1 MPIDPAAYTY
11 FESGD
16 DNDAAAVASSQQP
29 RTPVKPLP
37 FKMFESPSSPPSS
50 SKQNRIAHIRHELD
64 ALALDDDD
72 NASAQAAELRSELQ
86 ARIDQKLNLSTA
98 LAAATSMAATPAT
111 ARKPGVLGAARHYSR
126 TISAEELAAL
136 EQRVAKLEAD
146 VYSPT
151 RGAGFNLAQAVARLE
166 SRVASVSEESV
177 AAAARKA
184 RVLIDELNQL
194 QRLQRDGGNAGSSAR
209 VDEMFAMLERVDC
222 AAQQI
227 PLVIGRLQAL
237 KDVHQSAVLH
247 TAQLSG
253 VEAAVAE
260 LRAQLA
266 TDRSVLDSLAASV
279 EDNIARMETNAAWMR
294 ANSRTPS

>member
-16 DNDAAAVASSQQP
+16 DDVGDAAQQP
-29 RTPVKPLP
+29 RTPVEPLP
-37 FKMFESPSSPPSS
+37 FKVFESSGSPQSSA
-50 SKQNRIAHIRHELD
+50 KQSRLAHIRRELD
-64 ALALDDDD
+64 ALELDDDD
-72 NASAQAAELRSELQ
+72 NAAAQAAELRAQLQ
-86 ARIDQKLNLSTA
+86 ARIDQALNLGTA
-98 LAAATSMAATPAT
+98 LAAATKTSTTP
-111 ARKPGVLGAARHYSR
+111 GAAGREPHARSAALHYSR
-126 TISAEELAAL
+126 AISADELAAL

-151 RGAGFNLAQAVARLE
+151 QGAGFNLAQAVARLE

-177 AAAARKA
+177 ASAARKA

-194 QRLQRDGGNAGSSAR
+194 QRLQRDGGTAGSSGTR
-209 VDEMFAMLERVDC
+209 VDEMFSMLERVDC

-227 PLVIGRLQAL
+227 PVLIGRLQAL

-247 TAQLSG
+247 AAQLSG

-260 LRAQLA
+260 LRVQLA
-266 TDRSVLDSLAASV
+266 TDRGVLDGLAASV
-279 EDNIARMETNAAWMR
+279 EDNIARMEANAAWMR
-294 ANSRTPS
+294 ANPPAS